1 MGTLYILIHVNNLF
15 TLSTPDT
22 IQCVLDNHD
31 AHRPN
36 VTVFSNKMVFDD
48 NGVLTGFS
56 EPVVHSYNKGT
67 AAVSMEDMK
76 KVSVC
81 SYNYTLHLHVVH

>member
-1 MGTLYILIHVNNLF
+1 
-15 TLSTPDT
+15 
-22 IQCVLDNHD
+22 
-31 AHRPN
+31 
-36 VTVFSNKMVFDD
+36 MVFDD
-48 NGVLTGFS
+48 DGVLTGFS

-81 SYNYTLHLHVVH
+81 VVIITLYMYM